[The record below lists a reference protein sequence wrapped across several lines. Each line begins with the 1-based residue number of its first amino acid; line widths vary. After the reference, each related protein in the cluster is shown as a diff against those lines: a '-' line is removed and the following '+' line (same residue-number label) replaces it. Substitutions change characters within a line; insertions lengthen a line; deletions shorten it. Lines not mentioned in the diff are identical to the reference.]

1 MKARVKA
8 KQVEIL
14 SDSMK
19 QIIEVNK
26 EYHRQILD
34 LKKKLQ
40 NKEAELEQVRK
51 SGLVLLG
58 QILELQKENNE
69 FRKTLSDVRT
79 EKTVYEKLVVNMQK
93 EMPVFNDK
101 GELIFKKQIYKKK
114 PNFSWFT

>member
-40 NKEAELEQVRK
+40 N
-51 SGLVLLG
+51 SLVYLWPLY
-58 QILELQKENNE
+58 ITN
-69 FRKTLSDVRT
+69 
-79 EKTVYEKLVVNMQK
+79 
-93 EMPVFNDK
+93 
-101 GELIFKKQIYKKK
+101 
-114 PNFSWFT
+114 